1 MNSRFSSVLTPFA
14 PQYRHDFFQ
23 SLGKPSATVLQ
34 MFADKLRDTRHA
46 LETYFRQLEAVK
58 TEHLRCLAAIRS
70 AERSL
75 VSAAFQDDCL
85 VTSDEDD
92 PAVLDSVN
100 AQQYE
105 DAQKS
110 WGGFLSYAK
119 GAPPLLQIG
128 LLLLDQRQF
137 IATLL
142 QHASRR
148 IDEMDQALPGL
159 YKAFLRDILHE
170 IDGKIEKVTKIPTSF
185 EDANVWLTHVMEM
198 LPFHSFRQRFDSK
211 CANLAKLQALLQER
225 QASSSVESDR
235 DDGGLRKLE
244 LEWESTFETLMVCLS
259 RVQDRDSEHRRSFYD
274 LTTKTD
280 EYIATQ
286 LDLIRSEFEAVP
298 MSASAQANAG
308 EHPLVAKRRKKELRA
323 QTESIVAKLENLVE
337 LEIECKTIERQ
348 FSAYEREYRIITEYQ
363 QTDLPFSMLSEGN
376 EEPGVAELSKLPSE
390 LLLQHVVTAFD
401 LRKWFDSWNKLVDKW
416 EKSPLSSIHPGMVM
430 NRIRQFRRRLL
441 YASSRLF
448 RPRLDSSEKP
458 EEISFL
464 AKDLELAREFDQSIE
479 QMVRNCRV
487 FQAVSGGSFSGE
499 RWKVMD
505 ETLQSLPSFDWK
517 NTSRNQLTLSLL
529 KEHWG
534 GQQPQMD
541 IFLNLCDQVIVE
553 SKVHMKMA
561 QARQRLDQ
569 LTVRIFEENYNIR
582 CENVQDVLVELEDL
596 LLGIKLYLHEQNPEL
611 DVLLSFCG
619 EIENKLMVCERI
631 QYFQSKWLFV
641 CEMAKL
647 HDTDEFFTNRTP
659 TSPTKLGVSG
669 EKFHNESMQW
679 AEFKNASQVWNDRIR
694 RAFCKNISN
703 IRVNASSSK
712 PEIQRNSEVGAVQR
726 PVRDDVVPSQC
737 SLDDIVAAFEG
748 FDFDQSSSSCEA
760 GAQLLREYFNSLREI
775 APRLYTLSDDE
786 FLQLSI
792 REDDCKQVKHSLSIC
807 FPQVDAFMI
816 GNNAVKRGDE
826 ETGGLSSGSVQE
838 MSSWE
843 VGSVQSSNNGPVVI
857 RGIESAVLSMQAE
870 FNLAVLKIGRVKFWF
885 CRLEEEM
892 TALVTSHLRRSVQSL
907 LGDGNSAPVAVAL
920 MEKKMC
926 QTMIPQSIVLA
937 LNLRFRYHMDQAIV
951 HYQRY
956 QEQPRDHS
964 NAYKVFDE
972 LQSQTEQ
979 SIETL
984 ISLLKDPPSGLTK
997 VDPRVETIVLLCSYQ
1012 LHLIRHITNLLR
1024 QDQGENALLF
1034 WKMQLKVGIAVE
1046 ANRSVTKSSK
1056 TELDN
1061 KVQGFQFGEAQ
1072 STMGQNDNV
1081 SLNGVLFHA
1090 ETIHVELPIGLEFV
1104 GCNRLVTMTPF
1115 TERCVYAIFSAMK
1128 TLSLAL
1134 ITPYTPR
1141 KHLQEQFSLLTLISQ
1156 VLMRPSFSFC
1166 CGPMVRN
1173 LAMIGNLINAA
1184 VALGGIL
1191 RMDHIL
1197 QLQAPLRSAC
1207 HEQFVHSYHQLHR
1220 SRHHQTPTAGRRA
1233 GGGQA
1238 AIFIPLVGDD
1248 DLQSSGLLDSIQTPF
1263 RPIALILPSIK
1274 YFVESLLLVEGFTPQ
1289 QASSMHVGSFFAS
1302 FVAAES
1308 ELSSS
1313 MACYRLARSVVKEA
1327 RRIRA
1332 SFRAVSVGDYS
1343 DTSPAQLISSPS
1355 RQSSSV
1361 GVSSTSSSDHFSA
1374 AIEQSIFK
1382 NAIESIVLPL
1392 LNQHDKSALIRRC
1405 QGLVL
1410 KCFQFTPS
1418 HRMVADKFKGG
1429 SREEDLAGALSIC
1442 AEHSNY
1448 ARNVA
1453 QIGISMEIWRA
1464 LQNNQAII
1472 VYGSPGSGKTTC
1484 IKTLHHA
1491 LCALEFADLQ
1501 PDEDELNPS
1510 DPLNS
1515 RGQVSDLVVLNPSL
1529 FSLDELYG
1537 LPASTSRRHEN
1548 IGLLNKIFSS
1558 ASSPTADAYSAQLR
1572 TWVLV
1577 DGGALN
1583 SAWLEP
1589 LLGLFSESSP
1599 WLHLLDGRS
1608 VKIPHDVSSR
1618 VRLIFEV
1625 IDLRDLSPSLVA
1637 DCWSAYVPS
1646 TLISH
1651 VEIVRA
1657 WRDSWEQRVA
1667 FPVDSKAS
1675 KNVTTLFA
1683 TVELLVSTLCVKF
1696 VAEEMERASIRGN
1709 GSTSNR
1715 EETQDSQ
1722 PRELHLGYLSMN
1734 HMTQTA
1740 LKLVT
1745 SMCLEHR
1752 ANLEDLSHTQV
1763 SLLVCFSVAWGFSG
1777 HLNDQMKHKLEQF
1790 LRSQAKNFAE
1800 LKYLCDLPGTIF
1812 SGDHFA
1818 SVWDMLQPPQYRP
1831 GLSITGN
1838 TELSNE
1844 VASDQIVY
1852 DPSSA
1857 QFVVIAP
1864 SARTLVRICSQLIRS
1879 SQSFLFTGGSAA
1891 GKTSLL
1897 RLLRRLNEDDEAA
1910 EVMVDASID
1919 QRQSHGILNWL
1930 KMPASWFCPSLAA
1943 LDSQGARSKYKE
1955 ESELFAPR
1963 TTYSIIFLDD
1973 LGSNATGDVGEQEE
1987 FVRLLLDHQVAF
1999 SRKEQKFLP
2008 LEKDIGAAMRVEETS
2023 PMGTK
2028 LPASLVR
2035 LMRYFTVFQV
2045 PNYDRKQLL
2054 SIFKAKF
2061 QTHFFNATASRPLAS
2076 SGAKNRS
2083 AHDSGDRLLPMEETA
2098 LRATIDLAVELN
2110 MIQSVAQS
2118 AQDNAAEA
2126 GYLVFNLHHVSAL
2139 LGRTLEFA
2147 GSLREKER
2155 NTSLLLLGKLHQS
2168 WMSEIRNMFLAN
2180 YSTMTSP
2187 STRQYARGS
2196 SRPLSKSLGGLASDQ
2211 LLPSGVNDTITKIW
2225 SALRLISEKYFS
2237 VSLRDDPQVLGSI
2250 EVVYFT
2256 LQLASKYSQLSVV
2269 EQLVKLREI
2278 MTSNAS
2284 ASSSSSKTR
2293 NISSGSSG
2301 QGVVT
2306 RESTSETIQ
2315 RILLQLA
2322 SSASWSSS
2330 SPPVRSYRSE
2340 DLSTL
2345 EVKLLMGSS
2354 YGLNKTLHL
2363 LHALDEQRHLV
2374 ISAQD
2379 SRSVAECLLRFACDS
2394 HGLQVMRISHT
2405 QDQGGLDEKL
2415 RAILHSAVIQNERIA
2430 LWIECDDKRLRL
2442 DDSLVL
2448 FDLIKELCLNQIP
2461 SLLFRSGALRDA
2473 AVLSF
2478 VQSQSK
2484 LEMATDG
2491 EILNDF
2497 VGRVQRNLRLCI
2509 FIDSTLSVDHL
2520 QHSFSTLKLLEWVRS
2535 RERFQWFCFKRI
2547 ESLDQVM
2554 MEIAEVA
2561 VKEAK
2566 LQPPIVTSGSTDD
2579 ANPRVDFVSR
2589 AVTLCHDIHVKLTE
2603 SMVVEMSECF
2613 QLTYYLSFLKNFVVL
2628 YQRNRKTLEV
2638 RITRHQETLSTLQT
2652 THRLKKTLETRT
2664 TSLTEDVL
2672 QLREAQVVATN
2683 SAEEHE
2689 YQLRGERHLQHEE
2702 DDADEASEKQTRNMT
2717 RDAHASWVLRS
2728 KCEEIAL
2735 TIAELETEQ
2744 DEITQRLRE
2753 WSKVASIES
2762 EFVTKW
2768 NHDLENMR
2776 ASQMHAKLLAESLL
2790 QSAMMAYSYVTSL
2803 PAVKLNAC
2811 IARIKEMLSGLD
2823 EEKSGPT
2830 TAALSTKD
2838 STNHHKILDEED
2850 FVDSDMN
2857 LARLLWGARFRFLRQ
2872 SNVFDT
2878 VCLADTLC
2886 DRLPVFVDQSGILQ
2900 RFFIHFFSGHSLF
2913 SSPSDDKEVLWRD
2926 ASHAAMVVM
2935 CEDEALEVKL
2945 HEAQRRNLPV
2955 LLINF
2960 QLQQTLPKLLP
2971 FLEYLSGHKRQ
2982 SAFSQTTT
2990 HSYQSHLAEL
3000 EARRKKRRQQPS
3012 TVQAAEYPAV
3022 KMALAEVSG
3031 KQPSGNDDGKVSHVR
3046 KKFGAA
3052 ALSTEMAAAAVAAA
3066 ASASAKGDDK
3076 SAVSHSKANG
3086 SSTPTAIPRQQG
3098 RLRGSG
3104 FQLYAVSATPI
3115 QIQDQHA
3122 LAMYLAVF
3130 QVNLGTEALEAF
3142 FHEVWIRKCYSKLH
3156 HEIHEVESTQVESVH
3171 RCLQLERRLHE
3182 LLISRPAAPVPFKV
3196 DSVPWIRSFFQHYQH
3211 TPASFTELNKDKRR
3225 HRSEKFLVSERRE
3238 GIAKETKKYAWIAI
3252 QFVGIATSMTAVSTL
3267 AGTSSQ
3273 IYARNYRWLEFAI
3286 ERHLDLLDVRHQ
3298 SSRRLELLVD
3308 QNEIAR
3314 SIVIEIVQQLVSGFA
3329 SKSHRQIFLFL
3340 LTVEREAQRSEQRTM
3355 QQGDYGQGSQVG
3367 NRSAYKRVVQ
3377 LLSSTGGTSAVS
3389 AATRGETEEQQG
3401 QPRSI
3406 PATLSDAA
3414 STNETQLIDSSS
3426 GAGFS
3431 PPQAKSQSM
3440 VDRFRRKVRLCAF
3453 VFDGL
3458 SKLSGST
3465 TKQQGLARPRSIYTG
3480 TMGISDLQRRATKS
3494 NNKDAATWGSNS
3506 KSALSTQR
3514 AADVKERAQKML
3526 SDLLTSVDALWG
3538 NWKQGKLQSK
3548 LDLQRVLYSLGI
3560 QRSRLLRRKSVAV
3573 SEALVQVSN
3582 TIILVDRDD
3591 VFGEYAVTSVGKELE
3606 ASDSKSFEKQ
3616 MGRLLITKMHF
3627 PDLFADA
3634 MDAYIEDQT
3643 ALEDRAMI
3651 SIRVP
3656 LPLTHSLLPRETNR
3670 EQASS
3675 AAALVGDIAP
3685 LRGSDRVH
3693 LPNCIVVY
3701 DLNERNRAEVM
3712 LLLWTQTS
3720 NRLLTVHHYD
3730 DASLRAQLTRLVTSK
3745 DKFVVEVLT
3754 AEHCECLILLVSQL
3768 INQHALLSK
3777 PEWYIAV
3784 SLPIASKIRSSLLP
3798 LIPKSVIVRRTQS
3811 CDPHSSHE
3819 GDIKRWLVDRGVS
3832 EAFAEKWVNW
3842 EFSNSRATSGCI
3854 NEGVAFPVLTRL
3866 KDLAIQ
3872 FKAIEDLTVANK
3884 LERDQLENALIEVA
3898 STRKSQLS
3906 ACCDTNQ
3913 SEQPCKTDAT
3923 TNSSL
3928 NDPIK
3933 ASESSVPPSQ
3943 LPSESKAKNLPA
3955 AHRASFSAELLS
3967 DLLLLRRS
3975 MALAAPE
3982 VLVVSDCATAET
3994 SGRTTSSLAQD
4005 LVMEDE
4011 VTDIRI
4017 PERMEALCHQIGSLY
4032 LILQEEIAS
4041 DSLSSSLSSSFF
4053 PWITL
4058 GEEFK
4063 AHFQAFASVNKCFQ
4077 ALKSQLHSSRGCG
4090 FISIYAQQQITSL
4103 ANGEIPFEWME
4114 LAFTHTVGPSTTIS
4128 IPQLV
4133 LLVTCRLGMLIN
4145 CLCGEPLVAINL
4157 AVLSDT
4163 RKFLRAMKA
4172 YCAAKWNTLVENVVL
4187 VMEIE
4192 PQNERGDGDDA
4203 EPEASSDQQHHKQ
4216 HNSRKAANDPFIVLD
4231 SAIIKDVHGVSC
4243 GFLVDGLVVIEQS
4256 ETSAKPNQTNL
4267 YPLPLCRLYCSTES
4281 DLLELE
4287 KQEAEAAQPK
4297 NADGSSKPD
4306 DKPSVDQKAPST
4318 VDATRSVPFLMLPS
4332 LSPHQQPPHLLD
4344 QNTDGKV
4351 NTVILDAS
4359 VRLRFSLPMVISA
4372 LGMSRRDQ
4380 RSVKFAIGAPMFP
4393 DDLEIG

>member
-14 PQYRHDFFQ
+14 PQYRHNFFQ

-85 VTSDEDD
+85 VTSGEDD
-92 PAVLDSVN
+92 PAALDSGN

-119 GAPPLLQIG
+119 GAPPLLQVG

-137 IATLL
+137 IAKLL

-170 IDGKIEKVTKIPTSF
+170 IDGKIEKVAKIPTSF

-211 CANLAKLQALLQER
+211 CANLAKFQALLRER
-225 QASSSVESDR
+225 QVSSSVESDR
-235 DDGGLRKLE
+235 NDGGLRKLE

-274 LTTKTD
+274 LTIKTD

-337 LEIECKTIERQ
+337 LEIECKTVERQ

-363 QTDLPFSMLSEGN
+363 QTGLPFSMLSEGN
-376 EEPGVAELSKLPSE
+376 EEPGVTELPKLPSE

-416 EKSPLSSIHPGMVM
+416 ETSPLSSIHPGMVM

-499 RWKVMD
+499 RWKVVD

-517 NTSRNQLTLSLL
+517 NTSRNQFTLRLL
-529 KEHWG
+529 KEHWR

-569 LTVRIFEENYNIR
+569 LTVSIFEENYNIR

-611 DVLLSFCG
+611 DVLLLFCG

-631 QYFQSKWLFV
+631 QHFQSKWLFV

-647 HDTDEFFTNRTP
+647 HDTDEFFTNRAP
-659 TSPTKLGVSG
+659 SSPTKLGVSG
-669 EKFHNESMQW
+669 EKVHAESMQW

-703 IRVNASSSK
+703 IRESASSSK
-712 PEIQRNSEVGAVQR
+712 PATQRNSEVGVVQR

-737 SLDDIVAAFEG
+737 SLDNIVAAFEG

-760 GAQLLREYFNSLREI
+760 GGQLLRKYFNSLREI

-786 FLQLSI
+786 FLQLSV

-826 ETGGLSSGSVQE
+826 EAGGPSSGSVQE
-838 MSSWE
+838 MSDWE
-843 VGSVQSSNNGPVVI
+843 VGRVQSSNNGSIVI
-857 RGIESAVLSMQAE
+857 RGVESAVLSMQAE
-870 FNLAVLKIGRVKFWF
+870 FNLAVLKIGRIKFWF

-892 TALVTSHLRRSVQSL
+892 TSLVTSHLRRSVQSL
-907 LGDGNSAPVAVAL
+907 LGDGNSAPVAVAI
-920 MEKKMC
+920 MEKKIC

-951 HYQRY
+951 HYQHY

-979 SIETL
+979 SIEML

-997 VDPRVETIVLLCSYQ
+997 VDSRMETIVLLCSYQ

-1024 QDQGENALLF
+1024 QNQGENALLF

-1046 ANRSVTKSSK
+1046 ANRSMTKSSK

-1072 STMGQNDNV
+1072 TTMGRNDNA

-1090 ETIHVELPIGLEFV
+1090 ETIHIELPIGLEFV

-1134 ITPYTPR
+1134 IVPYTPR
-1141 KHLQEQFSLLTLISQ
+1141 KHLQEQFSLLTSISQ

-1173 LAMIGNLINAA
+1173 LVMIGNLINAA

-1207 HEQFVHSYHQLHR
+1207 YEQCVHSYHQLHR
-1220 SRHHQTPTAGRRA
+1220 SRHHQMLTAGRRA
-1233 GGGQA
+1233 DRGQA

-1302 FVAAES
+1302 FAVAES

-1313 MACYRLARSVVKEA
+1313 LACYRLARSVVKEA

-1343 DTSPAQLISSPS
+1343 NTSPAQLISSPS
-1355 RQSSSV
+1355 RQSPST

-1382 NAIESIVLPL
+1382 NAIENIVLPL

-1405 QGLVL
+1405 QRLML
-1410 KCFQFTPS
+1410 KCFQLTPS

-1448 ARNVA
+1448 ASNAA
-1453 QIGISMEIWRA
+1453 QICISMEIWRA

-1472 VYGSPGSGKTTC
+1472 VYGPPGSGKTTC

-1501 PDEDELNPS
+1501 PDKVALNPS
-1510 DPLNS
+1510 DPSNS
-1515 RGQVSDLVVLNPSL
+1515 KGQVSDLVVLNPSL

-1537 LPASTSRRHEN
+1537 LPASTSRCHEN

-1558 ASSPTADAYSAQLR
+1558 ASSPIADVYSAQLR
-1572 TWVLV
+1572 TWVIV

-1589 LLGLFSESSP
+1589 LLGLFSESSR

-1625 IDLRDLSPSLVA
+1625 IDLRDLSPSLLA

-1646 TLISH
+1646 ILISH

-1657 WRDSWEQRVA
+1657 WRDFWEQRVA

-1696 VAEEMERASIRGN
+1696 VVEEMERVSIRGN

-1722 PRELHLGYLSMN
+1722 PRELHLGCLSMN

-1752 ANLEDLSHTQV
+1752 ANLEELSYTQV

-1790 LRSQAKNFAE
+1790 LRSQAKSFAE

-1818 SVWDMLQPPQYRP
+1818 SVWDTLQPPQYRP

-1838 TELSNE
+1838 TGLSNE

-1897 RLLRRLNEDDEAA
+1897 RLLRRLNENDEAA

-1919 QRQSHGILNWL
+1919 QHQSHGILNWL

-1973 LGSNATGDVGEQEE
+1973 LGSNTTGDVGEQEE

-2023 PMGTK
+2023 PMGAK

-2035 LMRYFTVFQV
+2035 LMRYFTVLRV

-2054 SIFKAKF
+2054 SIFKAKS
-2061 QTHFFNATASRPLAS
+2061 QMHFFNTTASRPLAS
-2076 SGAKNRS
+2076 SGAKNYS
-2083 AHDSGDRLLPMEETA
+2083 AHDSGDRLLSMEETA

-2110 MIQSVAQS
+2110 AIQSVTQS
-2118 AQDNAAEA
+2118 AQDDAAEA
-2126 GYLVFNLHHVSAL
+2126 GYLVFNLHHASAL

-2155 NTSLLLLGKLHQS
+2155 NTSLLMLGKLHQS

-2180 YSTMTSP
+2180 YSAMTSP
-2187 STRQYARGS
+2187 STRQHARGS
-2196 SRPLSKSLGGLASDQ
+2196 SRASSKSLGDLASDQ
-2211 LLPSGVNDTITKIW
+2211 LLPSGVNDTIAKIW

-2237 VSLRDDPQVLGSI
+2237 VSLRDDPQVLGLI

-2284 ASSSSSKTR
+2284 ASSSSSRTR
-2293 NISSGSSG
+2293 NISSGSNG
-2301 QGVVT
+2301 QGVLT

-2322 SSASWSSS
+2322 SSTSWSSS

-2354 YGLNKTLHL
+2354 YGLKKTLHL

-2394 HGLQVMRISHT
+2394 HGLQVKRVSHT
-2405 QDQGGLDEKL
+2405 RDQGSLDEKL

-2442 DDSLVL
+2442 DDLLVL

-2478 VQSQSK
+2478 VQNQSK

-2497 VGRVQRNLRLCI
+2497 VDRVQRNLRLCI

-2520 QHSFSTLKLLEWVRS
+2520 QHSFSTLKLLEWLQS

-2566 LQPPIVTSGSTDD
+2566 LQPPIVASGSTDD
-2579 ANPRVDFVSR
+2579 ANLRTDFASR

-2603 SMVVEMSECF
+2603 SMVVKMSECF

-2638 RITRHQETLSTLQT
+2638 RITRHQETLSTLQA
-2652 THRLKKTLETRT
+2652 THQLKETLETRT
-2664 TSLTEDVL
+2664 TSLTESLL
-2672 QLREAQVVATN
+2672 QLREAQVVAAN

-2689 YQLRGERHLQHEE
+2689 NQLRGERHLQHEE
-2702 DDADEASEKQTRNMT
+2702 DDAGEASEKQARKMA

-2753 WSKVASIES
+2753 WNEIASIES

-2768 NHDLENMR
+2768 NHDLEKMR
-2776 ASQMHAKLLAESLL
+2776 ASQMYTKLLADSLL
-2790 QSAMMAYSYVTSL
+2790 QSALMAYSYVASL

-2823 EEKSGPT
+2823 EEKSVPT
-2830 TAALSTKD
+2830 AAALSTKN
-2838 STNHHKILDEED
+2838 STNHHKALDEED
-2850 FVDSDMN
+2850 FADSDMN

-2926 ASHAAMVVM
+2926 ASHATMVVM
-2935 CEDEALEVKL
+2935 CEDEALEAKL

-3000 EARRKKRRQQPS
+3000 EARKKKRSQQS
-3012 TVQAAEYPAV
+3012 SIVQAAEFPAV

-3076 SAVSHSKANG
+3076 SAVSQSKANG
-3086 SSTPTAIPRQQG
+3086 SSTSTAIPRQQG

-3156 HEIHEVESTQVESVH
+3156 REIHEVELTQVESVH
-3171 RCLQLERRLHE
+3171 RCLQLKRRLHE
-3182 LLISRPAAPVPFKV
+3182 LLILRPAASVPFKAN
-3196 DSVPWIRSFFQHYQH
+3196 SVPWIRSFFQHYQH
-3211 TPASFTELNKDKRR
+3211 VPSSFTELNKDKRR
-3225 HRSEKFLVSERRE
+3225 HRSEKFLVSERRGE
-3238 GIAKETKKYAWIAI
+3238 ITKETKKYAWIAN
-3252 QFVGIATSMTAVSTL
+3252 QFAGIAASMTAVSTL

-3286 ERHLDLLDVRHQ
+3286 ERHLDFLDARHH
-3298 SSRRLELLVD
+3298 SSQRLELLVD

-3329 SKSHRQIFLFL
+3329 TKSHRQIFLFL
-3340 LTVEREAQRSEQRTM
+3340 LTVEREAQRSEQRTV
-3355 QQGDYGQGSQVG
+3355 QQSDYEQGSQAG

-3377 LLSSTGGTSAVS
+3377 LLSSTGGTSA
-3389 AATRGETEEQQG
+3389 ATRGKTEEQQG

-3406 PATLSDAA
+3406 PAKPSDAA
-3414 STNETQLIDSSS
+3414 STNETQLIDGIS
-3426 GAGFS
+3426 GAGSS

-3465 TKQQGLARPRSIYTG
+3465 TKQQGLARPRSIYAG
-3480 TMGISDLQRRATKS
+3480 TMGISDLQRQASKS
-3494 NNKDAATWGSNS
+3494 NNKDTATQGPNS

-3526 SDLLTSVDALWG
+3526 SDLLTSVYALWG

-3560 QRSRLLRRKSVAV
+3560 QRSRLLRRKSVGV
-3573 SEALVQVSN
+3573 SEVLVQVSN
-3582 TIILVDRDD
+3582 MIALVDRDD
-3591 VFGEYAVTSVGKELE
+3591 VFGEYAVTSVDKELE
-3606 ASDSKSFEKQ
+3606 ASDSKSLAKQ
-3616 MGRLLITKMHF
+3616 MGQLLITKIHF

-3634 MDAYIEDQT
+3634 MDAYIEAQT

-3701 DLNERNRAEVM
+3701 DLHERNRTEVM
-3712 LLLWTQTS
+3712 FSSWTQTS
-3720 NRLLTVHHYD
+3720 SRLLTVHHYD
-3730 DASLRAQLTRLVTSK
+3730 DASLRAQLTNLVTSK
-3745 DKFVVEVLT
+3745 DKFVVEVLA

-3811 CDPHSSHE
+3811 CDPHSDHE

-3832 EAFAEKWVNW
+3832 EAFAEKWASW

-3854 NEGVAFPVLTRL
+3854 NEGISFPVLARL

-3872 FKAIEDLTVANK
+3872 FKAIEDSTVANK

-3906 ACCDTNQ
+3906 ACCDMNQ
-3913 SEQPCKTDAT
+3913 DEQPRKTDAT

-3933 ASESSVPPSQ
+3933 ASESSVSSSQ
-3943 LPSESKAKNLPA
+3943 LPKESKPRNSTA

-3982 VLVVSDCATAET
+3982 VLVVPDCATTET
-3994 SGRTTSSLAQD
+3994 SGRTTPSLARD
-4005 LVMEDE
+4005 SVIEDE

-4017 PERMEALCHQIGSLY
+4017 PERMEALCHQIESLY
-4032 LILQEEIAS
+4032 LILREEIAS
-4041 DSLSSSLSSSFF
+4041 DSLSSSSFF

-4058 GEEFK
+4058 DEEFK

-4077 ALKSQLHSSRGCG
+4077 ALKSQLHSSRDRG

-4133 LLVTCRLGMLIN
+4133 LLVTCRLGMLLN

-4163 RKFLRAMKA
+4163 RKFLKAMKA
-4172 YCAAKWNTLVENVVL
+4172 YCAAKWNTSVENVVL

-4192 PQNERGDGDDA
+4192 PQNERSDGDDA
-4203 EPEASSDQQHHKQ
+4203 EPEASSGQQHHKQ
-4216 HNSRKAANDPFIVLD
+4216 HNSRKAANDPFTALD
-4231 SAIIKDVHGVSC
+4231 SAIIKDVHGVPC

-4287 KQEAEAAQPK
+4287 KQKAEATQPK

-4306 DKPSVDQKAPST
+4306 EKPSVDQEAPST

-4332 LSPHQQPPHLLD
+4332 LSPYQQPPHLLD
-4344 QNTDGKV
+4344 QNTDGKA
-4351 NTVILDAS
+4351 NAEILDAS
-4359 VRLRFSLPMVISA
+4359 VRLCFSLPMMIPA

-4380 RSVKFAIGAPMFP
+4380 RSVEFAIGAPMFP
-4393 DDLEIG
+4393 DDDDLEIG